1 MEPLAANRVAAGQT
15 GQPGAGNHRRQRDGG
30 EGAPEGAGGGRAT
43 GLGRGGQ
50 ERHSE
55 LHPAIQ
61 RRRRPRGLNRPRRG
75 RDPAPGRVRP
85 IPSPGGNT
93 TRPDRRRRQ
102 GRTSS
107 PPTPTSWDGPGG
119 VWRLRGL
126 HLDPG
131 SGRMVPRRAHRAGP
145 ITALLGG
152 GSELTRCP
160 RRTGSSGAS
169 VLAAMPDDAAALVVG
184 RGGGIEPALVACL
197 PDADHNKACRQ
208 IPGGS
213 FDGSGRAAVRQRRPT
228 SRSAVGGPLET
239 YGTYRTSSQ

>member
-93 TRPDRRRRQ
+93 TRPDRRWRQ
-102 GRTSS
+102 SSFLLAADADELGR
-107 PPTPTSWDGPGG
+107 SWG
-119 VWRLRGL
+119 RLADAGAP
-126 HLDPG
+126 LDPG

-145 ITALLGG
+145 ITAVLGG

-184 RGGGIEPALVACL
+184 RGGGIEPALVACRTPTTTRCVPMDMPANCQSVHHGTPRSTSQL
-197 PDADHNKACRQ
+197 PMR
-208 IPGGS
+208 
-213 FDGSGRAAVRQRRPT
+213 
-228 SRSAVGGPLET
+228 SRL
-239 YGTYRTSSQ
+239 